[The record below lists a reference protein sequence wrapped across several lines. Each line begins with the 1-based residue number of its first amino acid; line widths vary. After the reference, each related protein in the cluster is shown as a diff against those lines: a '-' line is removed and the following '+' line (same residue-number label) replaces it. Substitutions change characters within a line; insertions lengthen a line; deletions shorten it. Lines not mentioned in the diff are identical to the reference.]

1 MPLGLKFIVS
11 WLASFLPQN
20 WNKLREIV
28 PETETTLF
36 LVRFQDESD
45 YRWSKLPFGMIA
57 ARCLIKGN
65 TIVRIQIAKS
75 WKNSLDIILDSAD
88 MKTGEI
94 EVEWTQRIDDN
105 VVWA

>member
-20 WNKLREIV
+20 WNKSWEIV
-28 PETETTLF
+28 LETTLF

-65 TIVRIQIAKS
+65 AIVRIQIAKS
-75 WKNSLDIILDSAD
+75 WKSSLDIILDSAD
-88 MKTGEI
+88 MKPGDI
-94 EVEWTQRIDDN
+94 EVEWKPRIDDN